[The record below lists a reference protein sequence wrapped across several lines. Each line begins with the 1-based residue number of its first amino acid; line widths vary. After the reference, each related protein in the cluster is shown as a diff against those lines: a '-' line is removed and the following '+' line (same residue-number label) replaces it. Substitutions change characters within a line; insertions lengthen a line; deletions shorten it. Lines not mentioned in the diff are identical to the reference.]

1 MAVTKVFIKTRGGI
15 RPRNTI
21 TLFFSEQN
29 PQIIPPRHWC
39 KKKYIQYISQS
50 RRPSTPMQESKGAR
64 GLEPRGQVLIKLLSR
79 RSIYKYVSI
88 FIYVLRPM
96 VLLPRDGQSRRP
108 LGCYLISPPLI
119 FFYFFDFRWFV
130 KYLLYSNICPSSR
143 FSCQSMYLHLVIISG
158 REMVFQSW

>member
-1 MAVTKVFIKTRGGI
+1 
-15 RPRNTI
+15 
-21 TLFFSEQN
+21 
-29 PQIIPPRHWC
+29 
-39 KKKYIQYISQS
+39 
-50 RRPSTPMQESKGAR
+50 
-64 GLEPRGQVLIKLLSR
+64 
-79 RSIYKYVSI
+79 
-88 FIYVLRPM
+88 M

-158 REMVFQSW
+158 TEVVFQSW